1 MSDTVRTTSAAGGAV
16 TVPPRVDSEATTFD
30 FAPAKRVTFAFLGTG
45 LLALLIGA
53 LLGPLQA
60 FNYGGINLYGFLRPI
75 VQSYYQG
82 LTLHGV
88 LNALVFTTFFIS
100 GLMFYLPVRELRVKP
115 MMGFVWA
122 AYGTMVAGLLI
133 AAVGILGNTSSVLY
147 TFYPPLMG
155 HWTFYLGLALVVV
168 ASLMMAVEVLRMRA
182 VWRAQHPDSATPIV
196 TYMVAVTWAMWIL
209 ASLGIVVSVVWFLL
223 PWSLG
228 LRTGVD
234 PLLARTLFWYTGHP
248 IVYFWLLPA
257 YVSWYGLVPRQA
269 GGELASDPLAR
280 LAFIMF
286 LLFSTPVGFHHQFT
300 DAGVPAGWKMVHS
313 MLTMFVGIPSLLTA
327 FTVAASLEIGGRRRG
342 GRGVLGWI
350 GALPWKNA
358 SFTAQVLAMIAFIFG
373 GAGGF
378 VNASFNLNM
387 LVHNTAW
394 IPGHFHLTVGTA
406 VTLTFMGI
414 TFWLIPHLLARPLYG
429 PRMALASAWAWFVG
443 MMVFALGMH
452 WQGILG
458 VPRRAQISDM
468 PAAYAEAYL
477 NAQVPMA
484 ITSLSGVILLVAIV
498 LYFTVIFGTVFSRAR
513 LSPAETPEIPF
524 AAKGLMRREG
534 VIAMLDSLRIWFIFA
549 AFLVLV
555 AYGPSLVSMFA
566 TQVTVPGFTLW

>member
-1 MSDTVRTTSAAGGAV
+1 MAV
-16 TVPPRVDSEATTFD
+16 TTATGVRAEATT
-30 FAPAKRVTFAFLGTG
+30 AHPETRVTFAFLFTG
-45 LLALLIGA
+45 LIALLVGA

-60 FNYGGINLYGFLRPI
+60 FNYGNINLYEYVPFLR
-75 VQSYYQG
+75 SYYQG

-100 GLMFYLPVRELRVKP
+100 GLLLYLPARELNLRP
-115 MMGFVWA
+115 AMQWVWG
-122 AYGTMVAGLLI
+122 AYGIMLAGLVI
-133 AAVGILGNTSSVLY
+133 AGAGIISNTSNVLY
-147 TFYPPLMG
+147 TFYPPLSG
-155 HWTFYLGLALVVV
+155 HWSFYTGLALVVV
-168 ASLMMAVEVLRMRA
+168 ASLMIAGEVLRLRA
-182 VWRAQHPDSATPIV
+182 KWRAQNPGQATPIV
-196 TYMVAVTWAMWIL
+196 TYMSTITWLMWML
-209 ASLGIVVSVVWFLL
+209 ASVGIVVEVVWFLI

-228 LRTGVD
+228 WRDGVD
-234 PLLARTLFWYTGHP
+234 PLLMRTLFWYTGHP

-257 YVSWYGLVPRQA
+257 YVSWYALVPKQA
-269 GGELASDPLAR
+269 GGELASDALAR

-286 LLFSTPVGFHHQFT
+286 LLFSVPVGFHHQFS
-300 DAGVPAGWKMVHS
+300 DPGVPAGWKMVHS

-358 SFTAQVLAMIAFIFG
+358 SFTAQVLAMISFIFG
-373 GAGGF
+373 GAGGI

-414 TFWLIPHLLARPLYG
+414 TFWLVPHLLKKPLFS
-429 PRMALASAWAWFVG
+429 PRMALWSAWTWFVG

-458 VPRRAQISDM
+458 IPRRAQISNL
-468 PAAYAEAYL
+468 PAAWAEAYA
-477 NAQVPMA
+477 NAQVPML
-484 ITSLSGVILLVAIV
+484 ITSISGAILLVSVI
-498 LYFTVIFGTVFSRAR
+498 LYFTVLFGTVFTKRR
-513 LSPAETPEIPF
+513 LADADVPPIPF
-524 AAKGLMRREG
+524 ASTRPMRREG
-534 VIAMLDSLRIWFIFA
+534 VIAMLDNYKVWFGFA
-549 AFLVLV
+549 VFLVLV
-555 AYGPSLVSMFA
+555 AYGPSLIYMFA
-566 TQVTVPGFTLW
+566 NQQPVPGYRLW